1 MAAVFT
7 SLHIFAGAIAL
18 IAGAVALSVTKGGN
32 IHRRSGLMFV
42 ASMLFM
48 SASGAAIAAFIS
60 VRISVVA
67 GLLTF
72 YLVSTSLLTVRRIGN
87 HNRRIEMAGMLFGF
101 VTGVLGIMFGAMALQ
116 TESGAL
122 DRYPAAIY
130 FVFGC
135 VALIGAT
142 LDARML
148 LSKVAKVAKGISGK
162 HRIARHLWR
171 MCFGMYMATSAFF
184 LGQAKLFPDILRHA
198 WLLAVPVLMVVLAML
213 YWLTRTLF
221 ARRPIAQRKIL

>member
-18 IAGAVALSVTKGGN
+18 IAGAVALSVTKGGY
-32 IHRRSGLMFV
+32 IHRNSGLVFV

-48 SASGAAIAAFIS
+48 SASGAAIAAFVP

-67 GLLTF
+67 GMLTF
-72 YLVSTSLLTVRRIGN
+72 YLVLTSLLTVRRVGSS
-87 HNRRIEMAGMLFGF
+87 NRPIEIAGMGLGF
-101 VTGVLGIMFGAMALQ
+101 ATGVLGIVFGAMALQ
-116 TESGAL
+116 TQSGAL

-135 VALIGAT
+135 VALMGT
-142 LDARML
+142 MLDGRMWL
-148 LSKVAKVAKGISGK
+148 ANGIDGK

-184 LGQAKLFPDILRHA
+184 LGQAKLFPEIFRNG

-221 ARRPIAQRKIL
+221 ARRPISQRKIL

>member
-18 IAGAVALSVTKGGN
+18 IAGAVALSVTKGGY
-32 IHRRSGLMFV
+32 IHRKSGLVFV

-48 SASGAAIAAFIS
+48 SASGAAIAAFVP

-67 GLLTF
+67 GMLTF
-72 YLVSTSLLTVRRIGN
+72 YLVLTSLLTVRRVGSS
-87 HNRRIEMAGMLFGF
+87 HRPIEMAAMGLGF
-101 VTGVLGIMFGAMALQ
+101 ATGVLGIVFGAMALQ

-135 VALIGAT
+135 VALIGTT
-142 LDARML
+142 LDGRML
-148 LSKVAKVAKGISGK
+148 LANDTDDK

-184 LGQAKLFPDILRHA
+184 LGQAKLFPEMFRNS
-198 WLLAVPVLMVVLAML
+198 WLLGVPVLLVVLAML
-213 YWLTRTLF
+213 YWLARTLF
-221 ARRPIAQRKIL
+221 ARRPIAQS

>member
-1 MAAVFT
+1 MATAFT

-18 IAGAVALSVTKGGN
+18 IAGAVALSVTKGGYV
-32 IHRRSGLMFV
+32 HRRSGLMFV
-42 ASMLFM
+42 VAMLFM
-48 SASGAAIAAFIS
+48 SASGAAIAAFVP

-67 GLLTF
+67 GMLTL
-72 YLVSTSLLTVRRIGN
+72 YLVLTSLLTVRRIGSSS
-87 HNRRIEMAGMLFGF
+87 RPIEIAGMGLGF
-101 VTGVLGIMFGAMALQ
+101 ATGVLGIVFGAMALQ

-135 VALIGAT
+135 VALIGT
-142 LDARML
+142 MLDGRML
-148 LSKVAKVAKGISGK
+148 MASGINGK

-184 LGQAKLFPDILRHA
+184 LGQAKLFPEMFRNG
-198 WLLAVPVLMVVLAML
+198 WLLAVPVLMVVMAML

-221 ARRPIAQRKIL
+221 ARRPIPKR